1 MQHDVRG
8 ELTLAK
14 ATSKD
19 KGATAHMRA
28 PSTPVGA
35 KAGTVR
41 AAPDEEMRDDEELQP
56 EESPDPEDIVEVDE
70 EDEADEAD
78 ASTELAVQ
86 STADRSVTAAPSTS
100 RAAVRPAG
108 IPEPLMANP
117 ITRFIAESYL
127 ELRKVTWPTTQQA
140 WTMTLIVIAMS
151 ATVAIIL
158 AAADFGLARFLTW
171 VLNIGTG
178 G

>member
-1 MQHDVRG
+1 M
-8 ELTLAK
+8 LTLAK

-19 KGATAHMRA
+19 KGATSRMRA
-28 PSTPVGA
+28 LGTPVGA

-41 AAPDEEMRDDEELQP
+41 AAPDEEMQDDEELQP
-56 EESPDPEDIVEVDE
+56 EETPDPEDIVEVDE
-70 EDEADEAD
+70 ETAEDV
-78 ASTELAVQ
+78 SPELALQ
-86 STADRSVTAAPSTS
+86 KTGDRSVTFAPPSS
-100 RAAVRPAG
+100 RAPTRPAG

-140 WTMTLIVIAMS
+140 WSMTLIVIAMS

-171 VLNIGTG
+171 VLNISTG

>member
-1 MQHDVRG
+1 
-8 ELTLAK
+8 
-14 ATSKD
+14 
-19 KGATAHMRA
+19 
-28 PSTPVGA
+28 VGA

-41 AAPDEEMRDDEELQP
+41 AAPDDEMHDDEELQP

-70 EDEADEAD
+70 EDEAD

-100 RAAVRPAG
+100 RAAARSAG

-158 AAADFGLARFLTW
+158 AAADLGLARFLTW